1 MEEEKGAG
9 RIALTVDYVIFL
21 GVASGAVIGW
31 MSVAVHVRLSR
42 TLSSPK
48 IDFSSVIDLINGL
61 NARVIQIEKL
71 SPDERRLDDI
81 YKSMESMQDQ
91 LDSVKK
97 GDPIS
102 SAVNGISF
110 DQIEVRLSVLE
121 KELLTPYL
129 KFKQKKKVPDAPTAP
144 PVPSAMRGK

>member
-1 MEEEKGAG
+1 M
-9 RIALTVDYVIFL
+9 IFL

-31 MSVAVHVRLSR
+31 MSVVVHVRLSR